1 MKSFIL
7 FLFIGL
13 SFHSF
18 AQDEELPEIEAEI
31 DAQYADSR
39 MPMEPAPSQDLLSEV
54 PQPGSASSA
63 PEQTVNS
70 EPINIDGYI
79 KKEEPIRDQ
88 ELVQIQS
95 EISRQK
101 KEVVLNKEK
110 AKHYNELSKSVEVLT
125 ETTEEML
132 EEKRA
137 AQQQIA
143 EYNAKVKCLQE
154 ENPGREC
161 DKYVK
166 RR

>member
-1 MKSFIL
+1 MKSIIL
-7 FLFIGL
+7 FLLIGL

-18 AQDEELPEIEAEI
+18 AQEEELPEIEAEV
-31 DAQYADSR
+31 DAQFADSR
-39 MPMEPAPSQDLLSEV
+39 VPMEPSASQDLLSEV
-54 PQPGSASSA
+54 PKPSAETKA

-79 KKEEPIRDQ
+79 KKEEPIQDQ

-95 EISRQK
+95 EINRQK

-143 EYNAKVKCLQE
+143 EYNAKVECLQQ